1 MEVVNSLRLALN
13 NDPLVDQ
20 ASVIN
25 RQKIK
30 SQCNEEQI
38 KIKSLKFYS
47 L

>member
-13 NDPLVDQ
+13 NDLLVDQ

-30 SQCNEEQI
+30 NKCNEEQI